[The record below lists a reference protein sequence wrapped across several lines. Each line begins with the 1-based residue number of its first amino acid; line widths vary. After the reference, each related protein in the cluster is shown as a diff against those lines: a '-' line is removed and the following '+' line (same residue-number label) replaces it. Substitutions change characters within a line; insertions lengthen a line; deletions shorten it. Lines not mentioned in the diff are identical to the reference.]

1 MWFGL
6 TQTSVNWMLDPG
18 AFEGHSD
25 LGNAPT
31 PGANS
36 YCQSGACRFNIPF
49 TQQIGTPLNI
59 AIQPGSFQGVN
70 VNGALAL
77 QGYPS
82 LRQLTAPPSEQS
94 WMANFRHINP
104 SFGSGAEVVSTVGA
118 VSYSLVPGTQG
129 VFKFT
134 AINGGV
140 SYKNVPVE
148 GYAGYHLLQD
158 SSGPAQGNT
167 ITDATPWQFC
177 VVLKAGECRTG
188 SNPGEGYASVPQGV
202 VNSSQNCISNWY
214 DDNFPCLFTGVA
226 QAALG
231 VQQGIAQSDLTGQYW
246 RPITM
251 GFSGPGRQFEFASFV
266 PDPTGTWAF
275 IQGYWPDGVR
285 NELFM
290 ARLPPWPSQSD
301 SINRS
306 NYVPLTISVAANSTQ
321 PLARVHFGYVENGA
335 STSFLCT
342 ARQDACTASGT
353 PFSFDS
359 ENPAWQNCANGCSI
373 QVPEIAGRVLYYEV
387 DRQDASGNTTPG
399 ALQVAI
405 LP

>member
-1 MWFGL
+1 
-6 TQTSVNWMLDPG
+6 
-18 AFEGHSD
+18 
-25 LGNAPT
+25 
-31 PGANS
+31 
-36 YCQSGACRFNIPF
+36 
-49 TQQIGTPLNI
+49 
-59 AIQPGSFQGVN
+59 
-70 VNGALAL
+70 
-77 QGYPS
+77 
-82 LRQLTAPPSEQS
+82 
-94 WMANFRHINP
+94 MANFRHINP
-104 SFGSGAEVVSTVGA
+104 SFGSGAEVVSAVGG

-134 AINGGV
+134 AVNGGV

-158 SSGPAQGNT
+158 ASSPAQGNT

-214 DDNFPCLFTGVA
+214 DDNFPCLFTPPA
-226 QAALG
+226 QAAWG
-231 VQQGIAQSDLTGQYW
+231 IQQGIAQSDPTGQYW

-266 PDPTGTWAF
+266 PDPTGTWSF

-301 SINRS
+301 AINRS
-306 NYVPLTISVAANSTQ
+306 NYVPLTISVAANSMQ

-335 STSFLCT
+335 ATSFYCT

-359 ENPAWQNCANGCSI
+359 ENPAWQNCASGCSI

-387 DRQDASGNTTPG
+387 DRQDTSGNTTPG
-399 ALQVAI
+399 TLQVNV